1 MVDSWVAAQ
10 MGPSVH
16 VSPWLRVP
24 TDCLDGADLISDLH
38 GRLCG
43 VSGVESLVVGETIQ
57 VLIVLV
63 VHFEVVFTIRIRLEV
78 VEKAEQNLESHQT
91 VRACLMLGSHA
102 HNRELLCDLIQTT
115 VQVETVHE

>member
-16 VSPWLRVP
+16 VSSWLRVP
-24 TDCLDGADLISDLH
+24 TDCLDSADLVSDLH
-38 GRLCG
+38 RRLCG
-43 VSGVESLVVGETIQ
+43 VSSVESLVVGETIQ

-78 VEKAEQNLESHQT
+78 VEKAEQNL
-91 VRACLMLGSHA
+91 
-102 HNRELLCDLIQTT
+102 
-115 VQVETVHE
+115 